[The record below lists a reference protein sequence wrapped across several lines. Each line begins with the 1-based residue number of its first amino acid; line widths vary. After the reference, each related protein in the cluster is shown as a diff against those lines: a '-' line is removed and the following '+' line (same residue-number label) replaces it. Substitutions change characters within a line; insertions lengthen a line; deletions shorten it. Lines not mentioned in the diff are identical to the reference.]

1 MSRPTTGERH
11 RGKIQMDFRRC
22 NLLVV
27 RPQETNISVHY
38 AASRSS
44 EANISG
50 GTSNLVSRP
59 YIGSNLI
66 AAPLLTAR
74 TLRR

>member
-1 MSRPTTGERH
+1 MSRPTMGERH
-11 RGKIQMDFRRC
+11 RGKIRMDFRR
-22 NLLVV
+22 LHLPVV

-50 GTSNLVSRP
+50 GTSNLVSRR
-59 YIGSNLI
+59 YKGSDLI
-66 AAPLLTAR
+66 AAPLY
-74 TLRR
+74 